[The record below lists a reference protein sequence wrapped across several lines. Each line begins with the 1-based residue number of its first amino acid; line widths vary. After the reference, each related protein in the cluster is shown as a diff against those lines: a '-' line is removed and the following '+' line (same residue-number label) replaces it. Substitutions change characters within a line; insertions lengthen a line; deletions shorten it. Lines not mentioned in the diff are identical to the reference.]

1 MTVDILKKPIIN
13 EKFAKL
19 NEQGDYGFVVAKK
32 ANKIEIRKAVEK
44 LYGVNVTKVRTINVL
59 GRVKNRIT
67 KGRFI
72 TGSTQSYKTAIFT
85 LTKGDLIDYF
95 GDI

>member
-1 MTVDILKKPIIN
+1 MVILKKPIIN

-19 NEQGDYGFVVAKK
+19 NEQGVYGFVVNKK
-32 ANKIEIRKAVEK
+32 ANKIEIRNAVEK
-44 LYGVNVTKVRTINVL
+44 MYGVNVEAVRTINVI

-67 KGRFI
+67 KGRYI
-72 TGSTQSYKTAIFT
+72 TGKTQSYKKAIVT
-85 LTKGDLIDYF
+85 LAKGDVIDYF

>member
-1 MTVDILKKPIIN
+1 MDILKKPIIN

-19 NEQGDYGFVVAKK
+19 NELGVYGFVVARK
-32 ANKIEIRKAVEK
+32 ANKIEIRKAVEQM
-44 LYGVNVTKVRTINVL
+44 YGVNVDKVRTINVL

-72 TGSTQSYKTAIFT
+72 TGKTQSYKKAIVT
-85 LTKGDLIDYF
+85 LTKGDVIDYF

>member
-1 MTVDILKKPIIN
+1 MDILKKPIIN

-19 NEQGDYGFVVAKK
+19 NEEGVYGFVVARG

-44 LYGVNVTKVRTINVL
+44 MYNVNVEKVRTINVM

-72 TGSTQSYKTAIFT
+72 TGKTQNYKKAIVT
-85 LTKGDLIDYF
+85 LAQGEAIDYF